1 MTRPANS
8 IDQFNVL
15 KIRYGKV
22 NEDVSQLSGRVSVL
36 KEQFAEKSKQLK
48 QFGVSSI
55 DELGTKTEEL
65 DTELQTSTKQLDELL
80 DFYES
85 GNYQAILDSETA
97 Q

>member
-1 MTRPANS
+1 MPASS
-8 IDQFNVL
+8 IDRFNIL
-15 KIRYGKV
+15 KARYGKV
-22 NEDVSQLSGRVSVL
+22 NEEVSQLSGRVSVL

-65 DTELQTSTKQLDELL
+65 DAELQVAAKQFDELL
-80 DFYES
+80 DFYEG
-85 GNYQAILDSETA
+85 GNYQAIIDSETK